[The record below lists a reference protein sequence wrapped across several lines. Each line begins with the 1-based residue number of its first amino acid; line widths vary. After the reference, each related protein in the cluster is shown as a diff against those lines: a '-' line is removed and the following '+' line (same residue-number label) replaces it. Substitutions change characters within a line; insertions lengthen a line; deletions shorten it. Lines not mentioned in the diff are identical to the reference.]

1 MNLVLRKKEI
11 EDKLSEI
18 RGLVDKEM
26 DMSKLEEMEKE
37 TDKLQEERMM
47 IEKKMSLNAKTEMPV
62 ISVSSD
68 KEKREALEKR
78 GKDLLESRIIKVS
91 SEEVLLP
98 NHVDETLAPYPFKPV
113 SELVDRVHTL
123 NLKGGETYTKS
134 FVKSY
139 GVAGT
144 TNEAEPY
151 TETEPTYGYVV
162 IPKVK
167 ITAYTE
173 VTEELEKLP
182 AINYQAEVLK
192 NINISLRKKISQQ
205 IINGDG
211 TTNAFTGIFSDKA
224 EALKDQADLEIETI
238 DENTL
243 DNIIFAYGGDE
254 AIENGACLILNKS
267 DLRAFAKLRTKEGR
281 KVHAID
287 YVNQTI
293 DGVPY
298 VLNSNCGALSDPAT
312 SEGTYCIAYG
322 SLTNYEVPIFSNIEI
337 GKSTDYKFKDG
348 IICYKASV
356 FTGGNVIGYKGFVRV
371 KKKAS
376 TTPSVE
382 ESNSN

>member
-1 MNLVLRKKEI
+1 
-11 EDKLSEI
+11 
-18 RGLVDKEM
+18 
-26 DMSKLEEMEKE
+26 MSKLEEMEKE

-205 IINGDG
+205 IINGDR

-238 DENTL
+238 DENTQ
-243 DNIIFAYGGDE
+243 N
-254 AIENGACLILNKS
+254 LICKRGMN
-267 DLRAFAKLRTKEGR
+267 F
-281 KVHAID
+281 
-287 YVNQTI
+287 
-293 DGVPY
+293 
-298 VLNSNCGALSDPAT
+298 
-312 SEGTYCIAYG
+312 
-322 SLTNYEVPIFSNIEI
+322 
-337 GKSTDYKFKDG
+337 
-348 IICYKASV
+348 
-356 FTGGNVIGYKGFVRV
+356 
-371 KKKAS
+371 
-376 TTPSVE
+376 
-382 ESNSN
+382 